1 MTCQKQG
8 HQIIARELQHG
19 ELMHLLRVVI
29 AMLDRVV
36 FSGMP
41 SWSRMKLMSL
51 WIVFGV
57 TSISAASVEQ
67 FGKRPTRMIL
77 WISMTRHIAG
87 RLTPDRKA
95 AAEAS

>member
-1 MTCQKQG
+1 M
-8 HQIIARELQHG
+8 
-19 ELMHLLRVVI
+19 
-29 AMLDRVV
+29 
-36 FSGMP
+36 
-41 SWSRMKLMSL
+41 SR

-77 WISMTRHIAG
+77 WISITRHIAG

-95 AAEAS
+95 AEEAS